1 MYDDYYMENLSVLM
15 PARNEEKTILGAVR
29 SVLVQLTEGDEL
41 IVFDDSSSDGTLSK
55 LKTIKDKRLRII
67 RGETQIGTSAAANLL
82 NQAAANS
89 LVAKLDADDYAL
101 PGRFRFQRSEMDKKN
116 LDFHFGCSLLKRGL
130 VILPQPPKKLNSIE
144 IANRLVID
152 NPLTNSTMMARK
164 EAIDELGGYPEGSR
178 QDYSLWLR
186 AALGNKSMER
196 SARYLVMREIPLRK
210 DLSEARNKPVASQI
224 EAERV
229 SLYRFLNSQRPLSV
243 RNSSSDD
250 EILNLLNSEKIH
262 RFRIVEFLN
271 KHFG

>member
-82 NQAAANS
+82 NQAATNS

-164 EAIDELGGYPEGSR
+164 EVIDELGGYPEGSR

-186 AALGNKSMER
+186 AALVNKSMER

-229 SLYRFLNSQRPLSV
+229 SLYRFLNSQRPLCV
-243 RNSSSDD
+243 RKSSSDD
-250 EILNLLNSEKIH
+250 EILNMLNSEKTH